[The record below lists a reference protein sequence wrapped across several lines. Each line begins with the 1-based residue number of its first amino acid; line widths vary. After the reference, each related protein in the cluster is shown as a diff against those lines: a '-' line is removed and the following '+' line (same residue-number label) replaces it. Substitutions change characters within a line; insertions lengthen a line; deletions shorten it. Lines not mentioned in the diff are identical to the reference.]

1 MKYELPEFYSPQII
15 ELDGVKIN
23 YVRKGS
29 GPALLLLHGFPGFW
43 WDWRYLIEPLSN
55 YFDVIVPDLRGSGD
69 SENTALSRIEDYE
82 IGQLAEDQARLL
94 DALNIDKCH
103 IMSHDYG
110 SMAAHKFLRKYPEK
124 VIKCVMLDPV
134 MPVFTE
140 GAITP
145 SDWYALFNAL
155 DMAETLISSTRKST
169 EAYYRHFFDSWGY
182 KQPVLNDEEFEVL
195 IDNYMKTG
203 NVLGGL
209 NYDRANLTQ
218 EATPWSPHDYQ
229 PTPIETKVL
238 WAAQD
243 SSITIDTSRHL
254 HEFYS
259 NYTLEVIED
268 CGHFVML
275 EQPAVVLDK
284 ALTFLRN

>member
-1 MKYELPEFYSPQII
+1 
-15 ELDGVKIN
+15 
-23 YVRKGS
+23 
-29 GPALLLLHGFPGFW
+29 
-43 WDWRYLIEPLSN
+43 
-55 YFDVIVPDLRGSGD
+55 
-69 SENTALSRIEDYE
+69 
-82 IGQLAEDQARLL
+82 
-94 DALNIDKCH
+94 
-103 IMSHDYG
+103 MSHDYG

-209 NYDRANLTQ
+209 NYDRANLTP